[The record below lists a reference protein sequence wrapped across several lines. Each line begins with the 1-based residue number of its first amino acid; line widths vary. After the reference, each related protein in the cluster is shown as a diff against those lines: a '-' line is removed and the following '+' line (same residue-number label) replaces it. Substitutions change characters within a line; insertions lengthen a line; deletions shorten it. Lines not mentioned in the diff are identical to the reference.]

1 MRLKKRLAQERLFRV
16 RDRAHSARTS
26 FAQTRI
32 AFPYL
37 SARRPVAVCGTF
49 ADNGPA
55 RRFTA
60 RSDVAGEI
68 SVRRVG
74 SFGFEV
80 PVRNVSAAGCSVGL
94 VEPVAINDRVIA
106 RLPGLEPL
114 AAKVIWADPHCA
126 GLQFERPIHPA
137 VFELLLER
145 LG

>member
-16 RDRAHSARTS
+16 RDRAHSARAA

-32 AFPYL
+32 ASSYSFAHR
-37 SARRPVAVCGTF
+37 SAALCGTF

-55 RRFTA
+55 RRSTP
-60 RSDVAGEI
+60 RSDISGEI
-68 SVRRVG
+68 SMRRVG
-74 SFGFEV
+74 SFGFDV
-80 PVRNVSAAGCSVGL
+80 PVRNVSAAGCSVDL
-94 VEPVAINDRVIA
+94 VEPVAVNDRVIA

-114 AAKVIWADPHCA
+114 AAKVIWSDPHSA

-137 VFELLLER
+137 VLELLLER